1 MRKIIAA
8 AIAMLILT
16 AIPIVCFAQVE
27 GEFYERNGHIFDKWH
42 VCRTTA
48 YGEHGFFQIT
58 ETAFRPVIV
67 FEGLGE
73 NIGVAYELGRELQSE
88 YPDRIQRAEQVFYI
102 ARDRVRYTSDAAQF
116 GYSEFAINADELANV
131 IETKGIARG
140 DCEDHAI
147 LLAVMYKGAGF
158 RSAIVLA
165 PGHAAALVYL
175 PDYNKAN
182 VVLSFQ
188 GEEGWIWAEAT
199 GGSNRLGWM
208 PERYIGASLSA
219 YEVSA
224 EPIDLT
230 EPSDSAQPVT
240 VPSQTD
246 VSLVTYMWMPFMGI
260 MLIIVLARLRPLLR
274 RKRRQ

>member
-8 AIAMLILT
+8 AIAVLILT
-16 AIPIVCFAQVE
+16 VIPIVCLAQVE
-27 GEFYERNGHIFDKWH
+27 GEFYELDGHIFDQWN

-58 ETAFRPVIV
+58 ETAFRPVIA
-67 FEGLGE
+67 FESLG
-73 NIGVAYELGRELQSE
+73 NYTGVAYELGSELQTT

-102 ARDRVRYTSDAAQF
+102 ARDRVRYTSDSDQF
-116 GYSEFAINADELANV
+116 GYSEFAINADELADT
-131 IETKGIARG
+131 IETKGIALG

-175 PDYNKAN
+175 PDYKNAN
-182 VVLSFQ
+182 AVLSFK
-188 GEEGWIWAEAT
+188 GEVGWIWAEAT
-199 GGSNRLGWM
+199 GRNNPLGWM
-208 PERYIGASLSA
+208 PERYFGARLAA

-224 EPIDLT
+224 EPINLT
-230 EPSDSAQPVT
+230 APSDSAPPAE
-240 VPSQTD
+240 VPSHTQTTA
-246 VSLVTYMWMPFMGI
+246 SLGILFFVVI
-260 MLIIVLARLRPLLR
+260 MLIIALPWFIR
-274 RKRRQ
+274 RWRKKRTQ

>member
-1 MRKIIAA
+1 MKKIIAA
-8 AIAMLILT
+8 VIAMLILA

-27 GEFYERNGHIFDKWH
+27 GEFYELDGHIFDKWN

-58 ETAFRPVIV
+58 ETAFRPVIA
-67 FEGLGE
+67 FESLG
-73 NIGVAYELGRELQSE
+73 NYTGVAYELGRELQSE
-88 YPDRIQRAEQVFYI
+88 YPDRIQRAEEVFYTV
-102 ARDRVRYTSDAAQF
+102 RDRVRYTSDAAQF
-116 GYSEFAINADELANV
+116 GYSEFAVNADELADV

-188 GEEGWIWAEAT
+188 GEDGWIWAEAT
-199 GGSNRLGWM
+199 GGSNPLGWM
-208 PERYIGASLSA
+208 PERYIGAELAA

-224 EPIDLT
+224 EPINLT
-230 EPSDSAQPVT
+230 EPSDGAQPVT

-246 VSLVTYMWMPFMGI
+246 VSLVTYMWLPFMVI

-274 RKRRQ
+274 RKHRQ